1 MRSSWKLIP
10 IDNVFLRSA
19 ELDTSLSSTKAS
31 LKLWAK
37 GTPIFS
43 DLLERNLQVYN
54 GAKFVDV
61 LVRKEMLGR
70 TLGNFVLCKRITS
83 DIHSKTRKNKK
94 GRMKKKKKF

>member
-1 MRSSWKLIP
+1 M
-10 IDNVFLRSA
+10 FLRSA
-19 ELDTSLSSTKAS
+19 ELDTTSSGSKAA
-31 LKLWAK
+31 LKFWAK

-43 DLLERNLQVYN
+43 DLLERNLQIYN

-70 TLGNFVLCKRITS
+70 TLGNFVLCKRITA

-94 GRMKKKKKF
+94 GRMKKKKKI